1 MSTSVPLRT
10 RRAYERASWPARGH
24 ARARFLC
31 AVLVVLCSLVVTGWY
46 LRIGQLV
53 QVDDDLTSMKLNGA
67 LALAAIAAGHLAR
80 RSALR
85 LGLFGFGLLVGLL
98 VTAEYVISVNLGIDE
113 LLVDDFTGTE
123 GRLPGRPAESTAVC
137 LVLLGAA
144 GVAVDLGRNRLAQWL
159 AGVPLVVG
167 MVAVYGYLYGIDSL
181 YQVGP
186 YSSMS
191 VLTAVGLV
199 VLSLA
204 TWFSVPGGFMQWVSF
219 GDDTGAALQRMLV
232 PVAVVLLPFAGWVHL
247 WGERSTFFDE
257 SLGAAMLMSFVA
269 VVMMTAGYRVGRTA
283 LRMDDERDTLLDEL
297 HRVNAS
303 LEDRVRGKAHQLNRQ
318 KTKLALFEERDRIAR
333 DLHDRVIQRIF
344 AAGLQVAS
352 ISRAAGKEAAASGVE
367 SPVADNLDVVAM
379 ELDLAIRELR
389 NSIFEL
395 TSIDDHDNL
404 EQVVRDIAAR
414 ASRILGFMPRVEVVG
429 AIVGL
434 PSDLV
439 AQMASVIQEGLSNV
453 ARHARADGVEV
464 AVEASEDHLQVR
476 IVDDGIGLPDPL
488 PRSSGINNM
497 MNRARNL
504 GGTAT
509 WRNNEPTGT
518 TLVWRVPRG
527 ADDDAQEPMRS
538 GFGLVGRVLDRS
550 EAAAVSSPVGAEP
563 VAAGPAVVTE
573 S

>member
-10 RRAYERASWPARGH
+10 RRAYERASWPDRGL
-24 ARARFLC
+24 ARARVLC
-31 AVLVVLCSLVVTGWY
+31 ALLVLLCLLVVAGWY
-46 LRIGQLV
+46 LQIGQLV
-53 QVDDDLTSMKLNGA
+53 QVADDLTSMKINGA
-67 LALAAIAAGHLAR
+67 IALAAVAGAHLATR
-80 RSALR
+80 RVLR
-85 LGLFGFGLLVGLL
+85 LGLFGFGALVGLL
-98 VTAEYVISVNLGIDE
+98 VTAEYAFGVDLGIDE
-113 LLVDDFTGTE
+113 LLVDDFTATE
-123 GRLPGRPAESTAVC
+123 GRLPGRPAETTAFS
-137 LVLLGAA
+137 LVLLAAA
-144 GVAVDLGRNRLAQWL
+144 GVCLDVGRHRTAQWL
-159 AGVPLVVG
+159 SAVPLVIG
-167 MVAVYGYLYGIDSL
+167 MVAVYGYLYGIDSF
-181 YQVGP
+181 YRVGP

-191 VLTAVGLV
+191 VLTAVALV
-199 VLSLA
+199 LLSLA
-204 TWFSVPGGFMQWVSF
+204 TWLAVPGGVMQWVSF

-247 WGERSTFFDE
+247 WGERNAWFDE
-257 SLGAAMLMSFVA
+257 SLGAALLMSFVA
-269 VVMMTAGYRVGRTA
+269 VVTLTAGHRVGRTA
-283 LRMDDERDTLLDEL
+283 LRMDNERDTLLDEL

-352 ISRAAGKEAAASGVE
+352 IGRTAGKEAAAAGTE
-367 SPVADNLDVVAM
+367 SPVADNLNVVAT

-395 TSIDDHDNL
+395 TSIDDHDNV

-414 ASRILGFMPRVEVVG
+414 ASRILGFMPRVEVAG
-429 AIVGL
+429 AVVGL
-434 PSDLV
+434 PADLV

-476 IVDDGIGLPDPL
+476 IVDDGIGLPEPL
-488 PRSSGINNM
+488 PRSSGISNM
-497 MNRARNL
+497 MDRARNL

-518 TLVWRVPRG
+518 TLVWRAPRR
-527 ADDDAQEPMRS
+527 DDDDVQELHN
-538 GFGLVGRVLDRS
+538 GFGLVGRVLDRT
-550 EAAAVSSPVGAEP
+550 GAEP

>member
-1 MSTSVPLRT
+1 M
-10 RRAYERASWPARGH
+10 
-24 ARARFLC
+24 
-31 AVLVVLCSLVVTGWY
+31 
-46 LRIGQLV
+46 
-53 QVDDDLTSMKLNGA
+53 
-67 LALAAIAAGHLAR
+67 
-80 RSALR
+80 
-85 LGLFGFGLLVGLL
+85 
-98 VTAEYVISVNLGIDE
+98 
-113 LLVDDFTGTE
+113 
-123 GRLPGRPAESTAVC
+123 VC
-137 LVLLGAA
+137 LTLLSAA
-144 GVAVDLGRNRLAQWL
+144 GVAIDLGRHRTAQWL
-159 AGVPLVVG
+159 AAAPLLVS
-167 MVAVYGYLYGIDSL
+167 MVAVYGYLYGIDSFYEL
-181 YQVGP
+181 GP

-191 VLTAVGLV
+191 VLTAIALT

-204 TWFSVPGGFMQWVSF
+204 TWLAVPAGVMQWISF

-247 WGERSTFFDE
+247 YGERH
-257 SLGAAMLMSFVA
+257 SLYSRPLGTALLMSFVA
-269 VVMMTAGYRVGRTA
+269 AVVTVAGYRVGRTA
-283 LRMDDERDTLLDEL
+283 LRMDKERDVLLDEL

-352 ISRAAGKEAAASGVE
+352 ISRTAGKEAAARGATD
-367 SPVADNLDVVAM
+367 SPVADNLNGVAT

-395 TSIDDHDNL
+395 TSIDDHDNV

-414 ASRILGFMPRVEVVG
+414 ASRILGFMPRVEVSG
-429 AIVGL
+429 AVVGL
-434 PSDLV
+434 PPDLV

-453 ARHARADGVEV
+453 ARHARASGATV
-464 AVEASEDHLQVR
+464 AVEADEDLVQVR
-476 IVDDGIGLPDPL
+476 IIDDGIGLPDPL

-509 WRNNEPTGT
+509 WRNNDPSGT
-518 TLVWRVPRG
+518 TLVWRVPR
-527 ADDDAQEPMRS
+527 DVDPQPQEPS
-538 GFGLVGRVLDRS
+538 PAGFAAVRRVLDRDD
-550 EAAAVSSPVGAEP
+550 PV
-563 VAAGPAVVTE
+563 PAVTVAGSAALTE